1 MAPKIIWVT
10 PSELTVLLAEKRNT
24 YDIAYIRKD
33 IVDEM
38 IKTAEDHAYFAGRE
52 KLRETFLEWA
62 KAVKAD
68 PMLPMNID
76 KVIDKINTM

>member
-1 MAPKIIWVT
+1 MAPKKVWVT

-33 IVDEM
+33 IVDEA
-38 IKTAEDHAYFAGRE
+38 IKTAKDHAYFAGQE
-52 KLRETFLEWA
+52 KLRERLLEWA

-76 KVIDKINTM
+76 EVIEKIESL